1 MTPVERT
8 PRVEHWNQSAL
19 DRAFGAYRASEHGFR
34 MVFEDFPDELSTQ
47 LRGQWLNPGV
57 RLAICLRFAFVDRI
71 AVEDDGIGA
80 AAQNFQ
86 IADG

>member
-1 MTPVERT
+1 
-8 PRVEHWNQSAL
+8 
-19 DRAFGAYRASEHGFR
+19 